1 MDSFYGHSVYNNFIT
16 VEWYMCSYDKLRN
29 LSQSSLNSNVLS
41 CFFLCERGCV
51 CVDVLGCVIVPVR
64 NFKTIHYPHYPLP
77 CEFRNDALSDI
88 SHLKHS
94 LLRSFKILDSA
105 VKVVMNTTHVTVP
118 FVFISISTPGSSALS
133 PNMAYGS
140 TVVTFL
146 CKEIKT
152 FVITIAV
159 KTT

>member
-16 VEWYMCSYDKLRN
+16 VEWYMYSYDKLRN

-77 CEFRNDALSDI
+77 CEYRNDALSDI

-118 FVFISISTPGSSALS
+118 FVFFSISTPGSSALS

-152 FVITIAV
+152 FVIIAV

>member
-51 CVDVLGCVIVPVR
+51 CVDVLGCVIVPVH
-64 NFKTIHYPHYPLP
+64 NFKTSHYPHYPLP

-88 SHLKHS
+88 SHLKNS

-118 FVFISISTPGSSALS
+118 FVFFSISTPGSSALS

>member
-64 NFKTIHYPHYPLP
+64 NFKTSHYPHYPLP

-118 FVFISISTPGSSALS
+118 FVFFSISTPGSSVLS

>member
-1 MDSFYGHSVYNNFIT
+1 
-16 VEWYMCSYDKLRN
+16 MCSYDKLRN

-64 NFKTIHYPHYPLP
+64 NFKTSHYPHYPLP

-94 LLRSFKILDSA
+94 LLRSFKIW
-105 VKVVMNTTHVTVP
+105 TVP
-118 FVFISISTPGSSALS
+118 
-133 PNMAYGS
+133 
-140 TVVTFL
+140 
-146 CKEIKT
+146 
-152 FVITIAV
+152 
-159 KTT
+159 

>member
-1 MDSFYGHSVYNNFIT
+1 M
-16 VEWYMCSYDKLRN
+16 
-29 LSQSSLNSNVLS
+29 S
-41 CFFLCERGCV
+41 CLAFFLCERGCV

-64 NFKTIHYPHYPLP
+64 NFKTRHYPRYPLP

-94 LLRSFKILDSA
+94 LLGSFKILDSA

-118 FVFISISTPGSSALS
+118 FVFFSISTPGSSALS

>member
-64 NFKTIHYPHYPLP
+64 NFKTSHYPHYPLP

-94 LLRSFKILDSA
+94 LLGSFKILDSA

-118 FVFISISTPGSSALS
+118 FVFFSISTPGSSALS

>member
-64 NFKTIHYPHYPLP
+64 NFKTSHYPHYPLP

-118 FVFISISTPGSSALS
+118 FVFFSISTPGSSALS

-152 FVITIAV
+152 FVIIAV